1 MMRRLGD
8 SAANILV
15 MQSNLAITYTRLGR
29 YEEALS
35 MRQENYSGRREL
47 NGEEHEMTLLAA
59 NNLVLSLL
67 DLERFE
73 EVRSLLREMMPVAQR
88 VLGESNSLTLKLRR
102 IYAQAL
108 YRDPGA
114 TLDDLREAVTTF
126 EDVERVARRVLGGQH
141 PFTRSSEKSVR
152 VSRAT
157 LSAREDAEPDVSA
170 QDLDAA
176 EAAAAGDGSG

>member
-1 MMRRLGD
+1 
-8 SAANILV
+8 
-15 MQSNLAITYTRLGR
+15 
-29 YEEALS
+29 
-35 MRQENYSGRREL
+35 
-47 NGEEHEMTLLAA
+47 MTLLAA

-114 TLDDLREAVTTF
+114 TLDDLREAVTTG
-126 EDVERVARRVLGGQH
+126 EETAQTARRVLGGAH
-141 PFTRSSEKSVR
+141 PITSSVENSLR
-152 VSRAT
+152 I
-157 LSAREDAEPDVSA
+157 AREVLRAREAPEVLQTAD
-170 QDLDAA
+170 DLAA
-176 EAAAAGDGSG
+176 HFEGL

>member
-1 MMRRLGD
+1 
-8 SAANILV
+8 
-15 MQSNLAITYTRLGR
+15 
-29 YEEALS
+29 
-35 MRQENYSGRREL
+35 
-47 NGEEHEMTLLAA
+47 MTLLSA

-152 VSRAT
+152 VSRAK
-157 LSAREDAEPDVSA
+157 LRAREDAEAVDVSA
-170 QDLDAA
+170 QELDAA
-176 EAAAAGDGSG
+176 EAAAAAAVATAAIKKRQRQDTIERERPRRRTG

>member
-1 MMRRLGD
+1 
-8 SAANILV
+8 
-15 MQSNLAITYTRLGR
+15 
-29 YEEALS
+29 
-35 MRQENYSGRREL
+35 
-47 NGEEHEMTLLAA
+47 MTLLSA

-114 TLDDLREAVTTF
+114 TLDDLREAVTTL
-126 EDVERVARRVLGGQH
+126 EEIERTARRVLGGAH
-141 PFTRSSEKSVR
+141 PVTVSVEG
-152 VSRAT
+152 A
-157 LSAREDAEPDVSA
+157 LQLARESLRARESTGDVESLRAAVEAMAPGDA
-170 QDLDAA
+170 
-176 EAAAAGDGSG
+176 